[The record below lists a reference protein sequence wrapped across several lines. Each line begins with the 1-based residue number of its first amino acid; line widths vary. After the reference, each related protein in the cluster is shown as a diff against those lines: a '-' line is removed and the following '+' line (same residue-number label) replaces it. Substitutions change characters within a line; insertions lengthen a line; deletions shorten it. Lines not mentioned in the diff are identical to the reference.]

1 MSTLQV
7 ANIWFES
14 TQNNGI
20 QYLGTNNYSFIA
32 AGSNA
37 MYITQSAV
45 SFGCAIVETSRTVAT
60 NYTIS
65 TGKSAMS
72 VGPLTI
78 NSGVVIT
85 IPSGSK
91 WVVL

>member
-45 SFGCAIVETSRTVAT
+45 SFGSAIVETSRTIAAS
-60 NYTIS
+60 YTI
-65 TGKSAMS
+65 TAGKSAMS
-72 VGPLTI
+72 IGPLTF
-78 NSGVVIT
+78 NSGVTVT
-85 IPSGSK
+85 VPSNSK
-91 WVVL
+91 WVIL